1 MWKQWG
7 YSRAAYSVETDGA
20 YSIFTGA
27 KARSCGLLS
36 RSAGVDCWRWMAQAI
51 CRHGV
56 TVIHTAFHTVG
67 QLRTGLK
74 TVMLHSLVRES
85 IETFLYSLKSV
96 FSELKSTLWGGS
108 VVHWPS
114 EDTELPTHRLFPL
127 FTEQSNKVPLLT
139 DKIKNSSSD

>member
-1 MWKQWG
+1 
-7 YSRAAYSVETDGA
+7 
-20 YSIFTGA
+20 
-27 KARSCGLLS
+27 
-36 RSAGVDCWRWMAQAI
+36 MAQAI

-96 FSELKSTLWGGS
+96 SSE
-108 VVHWPS
+108 
-114 EDTELPTHRLFPL
+114 
-127 FTEQSNKVPLLT
+127 
-139 DKIKNSSSD
+139 